1 MNSIP
6 FPSRTIHNNP
16 IERCVM
22 HRKKCNIS
30 SLVVRRSPIDASRRK
45 CNLCRPLAREIKI
58 QLFFNST
65 NKATNSINCCLLLEK
80 IVTEKSDYAEDDS
93 VAVRRCPQ
101 QRTFLQIHRSNKV
114 YVGIRYR
121 YTLSLHYA
129 AIGCVVGS
137 AALPVSI
144 LVR

>member
-45 CNLCRPLAREIKI
+45 CNLCRPLAREIKSSYFSI
-58 QLFFNST
+58 PQTRRQTPSIAVCFSKRLLQRRVTTLKTTQLQCEDVLNSELSY
-65 NKATNSINCCLLLEK
+65 KFIDPIKFMWVSGIGIHFRSIMRLL
-80 IVTEKSDYAEDDS
+80 
-93 VAVRRCPQ
+93 
-101 QRTFLQIHRSNKV
+101 
-114 YVGIRYR
+114 
-121 YTLSLHYA
+121 A
-129 AIGCVVGS
+129 AW
-137 AALPVSI
+137 
-144 LVR
+144 